1 MRLVGQGVPEL
12 RYTYINHINQ
22 AKLEASRPGGS
33 SATIYLYKLYKADSL
48 NIHNQCEYLKFCKI
62 ELFCN
67 QTKVS
72 RVLLWIGHVLHKVN
86 SSIGVEGLGVRGV
99 TNLIIRSSGKKDG
112 VWTFNLKYLFSDS
125 PSSSGSAIFSGN
137 LFLRLICIQNMSQ
150 PNDLIFTLLLLN
162 HKF

>member
-1 MRLVGQGVPEL
+1 MESDFPSTSNSSYNVKAEL
-12 RYTYINHINQ
+12 
-22 AKLEASRPGGS
+22 KLEASRFLS
-33 SATIYLYKLYKADSL
+33 YDQTKRVIYLYIY
-48 NIHNQCEYLKFCKI
+48 QCEYLKFCKI

-99 TNLIIRSSGKKDG
+99 TNLIIRSSGKKDW

-150 PNDLIFTLLLLN
+150 PKDLTFTLLLLN

>member
-1 MRLVGQGVPEL
+1 MESDFPSTSNSSYNVKAKL
-12 RYTYINHINQ
+12 
-22 AKLEASRPGGS
+22 KLEARRFLSYNQTKRV
-33 SATIYLYKLYKADSL
+33 IYLYIY
-48 NIHNQCEYLKFCKI
+48 QWEYLKFCKI
-62 ELFCN
+62 ILFCN

-86 SSIGVEGLGVRGV
+86 SSIGVDGLGVKGV